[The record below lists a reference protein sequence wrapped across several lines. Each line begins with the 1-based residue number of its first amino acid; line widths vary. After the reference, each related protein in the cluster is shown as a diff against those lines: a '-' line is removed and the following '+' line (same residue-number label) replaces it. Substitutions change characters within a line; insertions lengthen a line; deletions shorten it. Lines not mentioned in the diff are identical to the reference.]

1 MRRLAAIVL
10 FAWVFLEAGWAVTS
24 PRPAWAY
31 PEPAIVSPSWSLDI
45 QVQAPEAISIQD
57 VDGSIRWFWYI
68 TYKVVNPT
76 DQDLL
81 FIPEITVANDRGE
94 IITAG
99 ENVPPTV
106 FPAIKKRLGNPLLL
120 SPVQVVGKLLQGED
134 FAREGVAI
142 WPAPGGDV
150 DAFSVFIAGLNGE
163 TQNITNPITGESVLV
178 RRTLMLDY
186 KSPGNFKRPQDQPI
200 IADGQR
206 EVMR

>member
-1 MRRLAAIVL
+1 MRRLAAL
-10 FAWVFLEAGWAVTS
+10 VFIASVCLVAGWFTS
-24 PRPAWAY
+24 MPESAWAY
-31 PEPAIVSPSWSLDI
+31 PQPAIVSPSWSLE
-45 QVQAPEAISIQD
+45 VEVAKPEAISIED

-106 FPAIKKRLGNPLLL
+106 FPAIKERLGNPLLL
-120 SPVQVVGKLLQGED
+120 SPIQVVGKLLQGED

-142 WPAPGGDV
+142 WPAPEGDV

-163 TQNITNPITGESVLV
+163 TQTIANPLTGESVLV
-178 RRTLMLDY
+178 RRTLMLNY
-186 KSPGNFKRPQDQPI
+186 KSPGNFQRPQDQPI
-200 IADGQR
+200 VEDGRQ

>member
-1 MRRLAAIVL
+1 MRRLAALILIVSVCL
-10 FAWVFLEAGWAVTS
+10 IAGWSVTS
-24 PRPAWAY
+24 PQSAWAY
-31 PEPAIVSPSWSLDI
+31 PEPAIVSPSWSLDV
-45 QVQAPEAISIQD
+45 QVQSPAAISIED
-57 VDGSIRWFWYI
+57 VDGSIRWFWYVS
-68 TYKVVNPT
+68 YKVVNPT
-76 DQDLL
+76 NEDLL
-81 FIPEITVANDRGE
+81 FIPEITIANDLGQ

-120 SPVQVVGKLLQGED
+120 SPIQVVGKLLQGKD

-142 WPAPGGDV
+142 WPAPEGDV

-163 TQNITNPITGESVLV
+163 TQNIANPLTGESVLV

-186 KSPGNFKRPQDQPI
+186 KSPGNFARPQDQPI
-200 IADGQR
+200 IEAGRR

>member
-1 MRRLAAIVL
+1 MRRLTAYAFVACLCLGVFAAL
-10 FAWVFLEAGWAVTS
+10 APQAQ
-24 PRPAWAY
+24 AY

-45 QVQAPEAISIQD
+45 QVQNPEAISIED

-68 TYKVVNPT
+68 SYTVVNPT

-81 FIPEITVANDRGE
+81 FIPEITVANDRGS
-94 IITAG
+94 ILNAG
-99 ENVPPTV
+99 EDVPPTV
-106 FPAIKKRLGNPLLL
+106 FQAIKKHLGNPLLL
-120 SPVQVVGKLLQGED
+120 SPVEVVGKLLQGED

-142 WPAPGGDV
+142 WPASEGDV

-163 TQNITNPITGESVLV
+163 TQNIANPLTGESVLV

-186 KSPGNFKRPQDQPI
+186 KSPGNFTNPQDQPI
-200 IADGQR
+200 VEAGRR

>member
-1 MRRLAAIVL
+1 MRRIAALVL
-10 FAWVFLEAGWAVTS
+10 FVCVGLGVCGSALAPKTAS
-24 PRPAWAY
+24 AY
-31 PEPAIVSPSWSLDI
+31 PEPAIVSPSWSLD
-45 QVQAPEAISIQD
+45 VEVTAPEAISIED

-76 DQDLL
+76 DEDLL
-81 FIPEITVANDRGE
+81 FIPEITIANDLGE

-106 FPAIKKRLGNPLLL
+106 FPAIKERLGNPLLL

-142 WPAPGGDV
+142 WPAAAGDV

-163 TQNITNPITGESVLV
+163 TQNIENPLTGESVLV

-186 KSPGNFKRPQDQPI
+186 KSPGNFQRPQEQPI
-200 IADGQR
+200 IEAGRR

>member
-1 MRRLAAIVL
+1 MRRLTAFSIVACL
-10 FAWVFLEAGWAVTS
+10 CLGVFMALP
-24 PRPAWAY
+24 PRATAY
-31 PEPAIVSPSWSLDI
+31 PEPAIVSSSWSLDI
-45 QVQAPEAISIQD
+45 TVSVPEAISIED

-68 TYKVVNPT
+68 SYQVVNPT

-81 FIPEITVANDRGE
+81 FIPEITVANDLGQ

-106 FPAIKKRLGNPLLL
+106 FPAIKERLGNPLLL

-134 FAREGVAI
+134 FAREGVAV
-142 WPAPGGDV
+142 WPAAEGDV
-150 DAFSVFIAGLNGE
+150 DSFSVFFAGLNGE
-163 TQNITNPITGESVLV
+163 TQTIANPVTEESVLV

-186 KSPGNFKRPQDQPI
+186 KSPGNFTRPQDQPI
-200 IADGQR
+200 IEAGRR

>member
-1 MRRLAAIVL
+1 MRRFAAFVLIASVCLAA
-10 FAWVFLEAGWAVTS
+10 GWGLTTPKS
-24 PRPAWAY
+24 TWAY
-31 PEPAIVSPSWSLDI
+31 PEPAIVSPSWSLE
-45 QVQAPEAISIQD
+45 VEVAKPAAISIED
-57 VDGSIRWFWYI
+57 VDGSIRWFWYV

-76 DQDLL
+76 DEDLL
-81 FIPEITVANDRGE
+81 FIPEITVANDLGQ

-106 FPAIKKRLGNPLLL
+106 FPAVKERLGNPLLL

-142 WPAPGGDV
+142 WPAPQGDV
-150 DAFSVFIAGLNGE
+150 DAFSVFFAGLNGE
-163 TQNITNPITGESVLV
+163 TQTIANPVSDESVLV

-186 KSPGNFKRPQDQPI
+186 KSPGNFPRPQDQPI
-200 IADGQR
+200 IEAGRR

>member
-1 MRRLAAIVL
+1 MRRLT
-10 FAWVFLEAGWAVTS
+10 VFTFVACLCLVVFSALP
-24 PRPAWAY
+24 PRAQAY
-31 PEPAIVSPSWSLDI
+31 PEPAIVSTSWSLD
-45 QVQAPEAISIQD
+45 VTVRAPEAISIED

-68 TYKVVNPT
+68 SYQVVNPT

-106 FPAIKKRLGNPLLL
+106 FSAIKKRLGNPLLL
-120 SPVQVVGKLLQGED
+120 SPIEVVGKLLQGED

-142 WPAPGGDV
+142 WPVAEGDV

-163 TQNITNPITGESVLV
+163 TQNVVNPLTGESVLV

-186 KSPGNFKRPQDQPI
+186 QSPGNFTNPQDQPI
-200 IADGQR
+200 VEAGRR

>member
-1 MRRLAAIVL
+1 MRRLAAYVL
-10 FAWVFLEAGWAVTS
+10 TLCLCLATTLS
-24 PRPAWAY
+24 PTQSARAY
-31 PEPAIVSPSWSLDI
+31 PEPAIVSPSWSLEA
-45 QVQAPEAISIQD
+45 QVQAPEAISIED

-81 FIPEITVANDRGE
+81 FIPEITIANDNGQ
-94 IITAG
+94 IINTG

-106 FPAIKKRLGNPLLL
+106 FPAIKERLGNPLLL

-142 WPAPGGDV
+142 WPVPEGDV

-163 TQNITNPITGESVLV
+163 TQNITNPLTGESVLV
-178 RRTLMLDY
+178 RRTLMLEY
-186 KSPGNFKRPQDQPI
+186 KSPGNFTRPQEQPI
-200 IADGQR
+200 IEAGRR